1 LAEVSAKLD
10 SFISKGCRVSV
21 VTAGTIKGAGIWREK
36 HNVTLPIYVN
46 ESRALYASLR
56 LGRRCSI
63 LNLQNIDMYA
73 KQIINNEQL
82 LTDYEGDDFFIVA
95 GDFIFSPDGKIVYAY
110 ATKDVE
116 RPSIDELLNAID

>member
-1 LAEVSAKLD
+1 MV
-10 SFISKGCRVSV
+10 R
-21 VTAGTIKGAGIWREK
+21 

-73 KQIINNEQL
+73 KQIINDEQML
-82 LTDYEGDDFFIVA
+82 SQYEGDDTFIVA
-95 GDFIFSPDGKIVYAY
+95 GDFIFSPDGKIVYAH
-110 ATKDVE
+110 ATKNLE